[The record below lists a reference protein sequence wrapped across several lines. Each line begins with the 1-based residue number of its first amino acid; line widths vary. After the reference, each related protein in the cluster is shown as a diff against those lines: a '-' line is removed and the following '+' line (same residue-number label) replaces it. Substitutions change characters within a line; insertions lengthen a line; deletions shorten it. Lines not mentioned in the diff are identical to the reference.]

1 MSMRMTVAYAE
12 LTRVLPWSLRAL
24 GYTFGTADRGAHFV
38 TKAAAL
44 DPNVLDLIA
53 RAQKRRQGRMR
64 HQQSNGKLTI
74 DAAGMSLFEAGPAA
88 IDYLAA
94 HAGDAPTV
102 ACEIVGASEPS
113 LLSALLIDAADYGIC
128 AVATSA
134 ESPDGW
140 QAIWPRVDGAVLVQ
154 GRTVDA
160 LSDLLGGEPSIMEQ
174 LEVHRSAQQS
184 ILVVA
189 AANVAVPETA
199 GFDVIRPAQKVQS
212 ALRDGIP
219 ISRETLDALYTLE
232 MLTWAPT
239 SERSRSQAGF
249 TVATVAAP

>member
-1 MSMRMTVAYAE
+1 MTVAYAE

-174 LEVHRSAQQS
+174 LEVHRFRSAEHPCRGRGKCSGAGNCWLRRHKACSEGS
-184 ILVVA
+184 IGVA
-189 AANVAVPETA
+189 GRNTHLTRNPRRALHA
-199 GFDVIRPAQKVQS
+199 GNAYLGSD
-212 ALRDGIP
+212 L
-219 ISRETLDALYTLE
+219 
-232 MLTWAPT
+232 
-239 SERSRSQAGF
+239 
-249 TVATVAAP
+249 